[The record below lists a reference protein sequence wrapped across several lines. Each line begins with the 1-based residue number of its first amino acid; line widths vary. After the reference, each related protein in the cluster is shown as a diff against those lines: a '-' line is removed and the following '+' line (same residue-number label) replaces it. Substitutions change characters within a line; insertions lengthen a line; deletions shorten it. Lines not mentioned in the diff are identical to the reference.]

1 MYAPTSSGTKNR
13 PCPDEEIVTKGLN
26 ASRLRDLTATA

>member
-1 MYAPTSSGTKNR
+1 MYVSASSVTTNW

-26 ASRLRDLTATA
+26 ASRLRDLVATA